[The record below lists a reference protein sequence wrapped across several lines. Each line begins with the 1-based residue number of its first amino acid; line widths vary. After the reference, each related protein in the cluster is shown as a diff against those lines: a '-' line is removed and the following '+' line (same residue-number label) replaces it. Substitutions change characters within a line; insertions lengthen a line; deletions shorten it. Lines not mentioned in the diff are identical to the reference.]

1 MTVKLHASGNNR
13 IGSLP
18 SVDRGRIFTWLSD
31 FSENQGG
38 SGNQLHRVNQ
48 APDLWTARISDDY
61 RAVMFQDGAD
71 WWVLYVGHHDDAYRW
86 AEGRRVSVDG
96 DEVVMEFTS
105 TGISEIHAE
114 PPSPQ
119 TPDVRP
125 LISKDLVSDRQL
137 SDWGLNEQAIVVL
150 RAITSVDTLLEY
162 ATNLPENVADRI
174 LGTACGEPVEASTKP
189 GGSPDDERDY
199 VRSNLDIRRTY
210 YIVDGNEDLMRVV
223 QSPMAMW
230 IAFLH
235 PSQYRIAYGSF
246 SGPAKVSGGAG
257 TGKTVVALH
266 RARHLSRQGKRVLLT
281 SYSDT
286 LCANLREQLA
296 LLCTDEEIKN
306 ITISTVH
313 EVALGLLK
321 TAGHSLK
328 PDRQGLTLRWLKEL
342 ADYGDYTRSP
352 EWYVMEWEHVVHAH
366 GIKTLDQYLEI
377 SRSGR
382 GSALKEQERRLV
394 WGIFQQLIDKLRE
407 AGITDWATICMQA
420 REAIEAGDMTGP
432 YDAVV
437 VDEMQ
442 DLRPQELRFLS
453 ALAGKG
459 ENALLIVGDMTQRI
473 FVPRFSMRSAGID
486 VVGRSFC
493 LRINYRTTLQI
504 KSLADAVVRSASGDG
519 EVDTAVSVYH
529 GPSPTVRS
537 FKDTAAEARFV
548 ADSVKSLLESGALQA
563 HEIAV
568 FGRHADRC
576 KPVTEALVQR
586 GIETHSLSRD
596 VPPDG
601 AVRVGSFHRAKGLEF
616 KSVFVVGVS
625 DKEVPDQSAV
635 EHLFEPAALEEAL
648 ERERQMLYV
657 AMTRARDELTVTWT
671 GSPSAFLPAEYAGH

>member
-1 MTVKLHASGNNR
+1 MTVKLHASANNR

-18 SVDRGRIFTWLSD
+18 SADRGRIFTWLSD
-31 FSENQGG
+31 FSQNQSG
-38 SGNQLHRVNQ
+38 SGNQLHRVNR
-48 APDLWTARISDDY
+48 APGLWTARISDDY
-61 RAVMFQDGAD
+61 RAVTFQDGPD

-86 AEGRRVSVDG
+86 AEGRKVSVDD

-105 TGISEIHAE
+105 AGISEIQAE
-114 PPSPQ
+114 ARSPQ
-119 TPDVRP
+119 QPDVRP
-125 LISKDLVSDRQL
+125 LVSKDLVSDRQL
-137 SDWGLNEQAIVVL
+137 AEWGLTEQAIVVL

-174 LGTACGEPVEASTKP
+174 LGTACGEPAEAATKP
-189 GGSPDDERDY
+189 GGTSRDDERDY
-199 VRSNLDIRRTY
+199 ARSNLDIRRTY

-235 PSQYRIAYGSF
+235 PSQHRIAYGSF

-313 EVALGLLK
+313 EVALDLLK
-321 TAGHSLK
+321 TAGRALK

-382 GSALKEQERRLV
+382 GSALREQERRLV
-394 WGIFQQLIDKLRE
+394 WSIFQQLIDKLRE
-407 AGITDWATICMQA
+407 AGITDWATICMTA
-420 REAIEAGDMTGP
+420 REAIEAGDITRP

-453 ALAGKG
+453 SLAGKG

-473 FVPRFSMRSAGID
+473 FVPRFSMKSAGID

-504 KSLADAVVRSASGDG
+504 KSLADAVVRGASGNG

-529 GPSPTVRS
+529 GPSPIVRS
-537 FKDTAAEARFV
+537 FKDTAAESRFV

-576 KPVTEALVQR
+576 KPVTEALVQL

-596 VPPDG
+596 VSPDG

-625 DKEVPDQSAV
+625 EEEVPDQRAV
-635 EHLFEPAALEEAL
+635 EHLFEPAALDEAL
-648 ERERQMLYV
+648 ERE
-657 AMTRARDELTVTWT
+657 
-671 GSPSAFLPAEYAGH
+671 